1 MKFLEIF
8 YDKSAGEE
16 GANRKEKEIAIIK
29 ITNVEWTV
37 RSVHIPSAFTSSI
50 CENWHLREEKRERE
64 NQKIKNKNGEEEI
77 IESNRWIW
85 LHTRLYITVNN
96 ANGIDTT
103 ASVI

>member
-50 CENWHLREEKRERE
+50 CESWHLREEKTRTRESE
-64 NQKIKNKNGEEEI
+64 KKK
-77 IESNRWIW
+77 
-85 LHTRLYITVNN
+85 
-96 ANGIDTT
+96 
-103 ASVI
+103 